1 MTKIIKIEQ
10 LVIAI
15 EVEQVLNIYEKSVN
29 GIILIVG

>member
-15 EVEQVLNIYEKSVN
+15 EVEQVLSLYEKSVN